1 MHVFYVLSIHYA
13 QFFILF
19 DRYALPRKSITWDS
33 TRIFIDQLALTIVA
47 IIAAVITILK
57 YISRNYASIREAVDR
72 ISEANGKISAQHE
85 AYSQLVSK
93 ASDGGITLKVEITN
107 PEVLRNDG
115 TTVADNRNS

>member
-13 QFFILF
+13 QFFTLF
-19 DRYALPRKSITWDS
+19 DKYAISRKSITWDS
-33 TRIFIDQLALTIVA
+33 TRIFIDQLALTVVA

-72 ISEANGKISAQHE
+72 ISEANVKISTQHE

-93 ASDGGITLKVEITN
+93 ASDGGITLRVEITN
-107 PEVLRNDG
+107 PEVLQSDRA
-115 TTVADNRNS
+115 TVADNRDS